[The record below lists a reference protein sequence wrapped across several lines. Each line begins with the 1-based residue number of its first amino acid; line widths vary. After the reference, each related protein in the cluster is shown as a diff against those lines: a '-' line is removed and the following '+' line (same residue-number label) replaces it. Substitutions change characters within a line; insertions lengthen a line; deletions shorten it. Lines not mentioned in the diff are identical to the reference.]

1 MDYRELDSF
10 ICKFKQIWKSGHSAH
25 LNLETEDGQAW
36 VGLRV
41 RLGQAPGPL
50 NQGPQHHQAGNRTR
64 DGPSRQRH
72 RARREAEREAA
83 RASATEKVIDAA
95 TEEVQNAELQDLN
108 ASDTF
113 EAEEVDSIKD
123 VEENIMKSEKA
134 KEDFNCEICDFRS
147 N

>member
-1 MDYRELDSF
+1 MDLTELDSL
-10 ICKFKQIWKSGHSAH
+10 ICKFKQVWKSGRAAH
-25 LNLETEDGQAW
+25 FHLETEAGYAW

-50 NQGPQHHQAGNRTR
+50 HQGPQHHQAGNRTR

-83 RASATEKVIDAA
+83 TASATEKVIDAA
-95 TEEVQNAELQDLN
+95 TEEVQDAELQDLD

-113 EAEEVDSIKD
+113 EAKEVDSIKD